1 MRVRLV
7 AAFLAVAFIVFAIQ
21 DLPLLF
27 SLRDNQRAL
36 LTLQT
41 ERDAWRIAAQVEEAL
56 EDRAFGDLATL
67 VSSAERETGARVEVF
82 DVRGVVLGSTRP
94 GEVGGNYGNRPEVKG
109 ALNGLPSTQSRDVS
123 GREVYYVAVPT
134 RHGFTVTGAVR
145 LGYLQSTFDSE
156 ANSQFWTFLLTG
168 MLTLLAAV
176 IAAIL
181 MAGAYTRRLR
191 GMHAATE
198 QLAAGDLS
206 TRILEIPRGAW
217 ELRGLERS
225 FNDMAGRLQASLEA
239 QRSFASDASHQL
251 RTPLT
256 ALRLRLEN
264 AAAAAEQDPS
274 TAATALEAA
283 ITDVQRLQVLV
294 DGLLALTRLEAQAS
308 ALSEVDVDEVMRGR
322 LLLWQPLADERGVRL
337 LANVQP
343 RLRVL
348 AAVGALDQVL
358 DSYLDN
364 ALEVAPR
371 GSTIKVMASAE
382 DDHVVFHV
390 VDSGPG
396 MEPAARARAFDR
408 FWRQRTDRTGTG
420 LGLAIAARLAEVS
433 GGSVRLDAASPHGID
448 AVLLL
453 QPAGSSR

>member
-1 MRVRLV
+1 MRARLV
-7 AAFLAVAFIVFAIQ
+7 AAFLAVAFIVFAMQ

-27 SLRDNQRAL
+27 YLRDNQRTL
-36 LTLQT
+36 FTLQA
-41 ERDAWRIAAQVEEAL
+41 ERDAWSIAAQVEEAL
-56 EDRAFGDLATL
+56 EDRAFSDLAAL
-67 VSSAERETGARVEVF
+67 VRSAERETGARV
-82 DVRGVVLGSTRP
+82 DVLDVQGVVLGSTRRAEL
-94 GEVGGNYGNRPEVKG
+94 GYDYSNRSEVATALGGT
-109 ALNGLPSTQSRDVS
+109 ASTQLRDVN
-123 GREVYYVAVPT
+123 GREVFYVAVPI
-134 RHGFTVTGAVR
+134 RHGFGVTGAVR
-145 LGYLQSTFDSE
+145 LGYRQSDFDAE
-156 ANSQFWTFLLTG
+156 ADARLWMFGLAG
-168 MLTLLAAV
+168 ILTLLITASAAV
-176 IAAIL
+176 L
-181 MAGAYTRRLR
+181 MAGVYTRRLR

-198 QLAAGDLS
+198 QLAAGELA
-206 TRILEIPRGAW
+206 TRIREIPRGAW

-225 FNDMAGRLQASLEA
+225 FNHMATRLQASVEA

-264 AAAAAEQDPS
+264 AAAAAEADPS
-274 TAATALEAA
+274 TATPALEAA

-308 ALSEVDVDEVMRGR
+308 ALAEVDVDEVVEGR

-337 LANVQP
+337 VANVQP

-348 AAVGALDQVL
+348 AAAGALDQIL

-371 GSTIKVMASAE
+371 GSTIQLSVQAGEHQVA
-382 DDHVVFHV
+382 FHV
-390 VDSGPG
+390 IDAGPG

-408 FWRQRTDRTGTG
+408 FWRQRVDGTGTG

-448 AVLLL
+448 ALLLL
-453 QPAGSSR
+453 QRAGSGR